1 MEKKNV
7 RVSVIIPV
15 YNVEAFLDETIQS
28 VLEQSLDSVEVIL
41 VNDGSTDNSAQIGE
55 KYAAANPNVKFIS
68 QENKGVSVA
77 RNKGLEKAEGEYIFF
92 MDSDD
97 TLDKEYL
104 KTSYETA
111 KNNDS
116 DIVVIGNYFYT
127 RMQRTAILPTCAQF
141 LKHGFLKKYPD
152 IRFPVNIQP
161 CEDGIFSNQ
170 LLALTS
176 KVSYN
181 RQGVYHYRK
190 HDKQNHVAINQNAGK
205 VLLQIPEWLEILR
218 SSYTKYDLIKSR
230 ALYLALFV
238 QHEPFGFRYLKMPLD
253 KDQKVF
259 LHRTIKVFM
268 EQDVL
273 PYLTKKDM
281 SELSRV
287 FVKFINAQTYEEFD
301 VYFAD
306 SAFNQNN
313 KFKNKVY
320 MKMTKFIINTKAR
333 KRLKNYLKGEF

>member
-1 MEKKNV
+1 MEEKNI

-104 KTSYETA
+104 KMSYETA

-116 DIVVIGNYFYT
+116 DIVVVGNYFYK
-127 RMQRTAILPTCAQF
+127 RMQRTIALPTWGIF
-141 LKHGFLKKYPD
+141 LKHGFLEKYPD
-152 IRFPVNIQP
+152 IRFPENIQP
-161 CEDGIFSNQ
+161 CEDGILSNQ

-176 KVSYN
+176 KISYN
-181 RQGVYHYRK
+181 RESVYQYRK
-190 HDKQNHVAINQNAGK
+190 HENQNHVTINRNIDK
-205 VLLQIPEWLEILR
+205 VLQQIPEWLEILR

-238 QHEPFGFRYLKMPLD
+238 QHEPFGLRYMKMPLNNNQKILLHKII
-253 KDQKVF
+253 KD
-259 LHRTIKVFM
+259 FM
-268 EQDVL
+268 NQQVL
-273 PYLTKKDM
+273 PYLSKKDIK
-281 SELSRV
+281 ELSSV
-287 FVKFINAQTYEEFD
+287 FIKFIKAQTPEEFD
-301 VYFAD
+301 AYFAN
-306 SAFNQNN
+306 SAFNRNN
-313 KFKNKVY
+313 KTKNKAFI
-320 MKMTKFIINTKAR
+320 KMTKLFLNAKAR
-333 KRLKNYLKGEF
+333 RRLRNYLHGEF